1 MILSTNDIGNTIRE
15 KRKADGP
22 AQADAARFVAW
33 APDFIENWS
42 TSKKIKYTASTRRPI
57 ARQLAARPK
66 PGELENINIPKLR
79 RIFSCIQDALTGA

>member
-33 APDFIENWS
+33 AHDFIEN
-42 TSKKIKYTASTRRPI
+42 
-57 ARQLAARPK
+57 
-66 PGELENINIPKLR
+66 
-79 RIFSCIQDALTGA
+79 